1 GHMYVTGD
9 FSVSHAIT
17 RVVKSKFDGPY
28 SKWTTTPTEVKNLWF
43 DEFKK
48 SVFWDPSID
57 GSVRKLFEDSVK
69 KTLKDS
75 LFKARREYK
84 KGKGKP
90 SWITESIWDALL
102 QHW

>member
-1 GHMYVTGD
+1 MYVTGD

-57 GSVRKLFEDSVK
+57 
-69 KTLKDS
+69 
-75 LFKARREYK
+75 
-84 KGKGKP
+84 
-90 SWITESIWDALL
+90 
-102 QHW
+102 